1 LAAIDSQLLTVF
13 QVYLVLNKIP
23 NKMIDKYQKWQ
34 ATNLAEIHQ
43 RLAWLQ
49 QQPDGVVFCKDSG
62 AQYVAVRKDQSLIKL
77 SLVEKVNLHTDLLQS
92 ILNLNNPLYLVSE
105 YTQAM
110 LLSLVWQNQ
119 PQSIYIAGF
128 GGGRIPLVLHHYL
141 PETAIE
147 CADVDPIAIE
157 AATQC
162 FGVKLDDRLT
172 VAIQDGREYL
182 KQQNP
187 DIQYDII
194 MTDVFFGNGYFPHR
208 LATTEFYQ
216 LCQKHLSSTGVVLVN
231 LLQRDEFYAEKVKTF
246 QSAFSQV
253 FLCPWKDI
261 NSVLIGTNSP
271 IFLEK
276 SEIVAKAKSLQ
287 DSHQFSFSLTDR
299 TIDLKLGRELAE
311 SIPNLDKAK
320 ILTDDEPPVGYFD
333 CWLF

>member
-1 LAAIDSQLLTVF
+1 
-13 QVYLVLNKIP
+13 
-23 NKMIDKYQKWQ
+23 MIDAQTNWQ
-34 ATNLAEIHQ
+34 TINLSAIQQ
-43 RLAWLQ
+43 RLAALK
-49 QQPDGVVFCKDSG
+49 QQPDGIIFCQDSG
-62 AQYVAVRKDQSLIKL
+62 VHYVAVRKDKSQIKL

-92 ILNLNNPLYLVSE
+92 VLDLNNPLHLVSE

-110 LLSLVWQNQ
+110 LLGLVWQNQ
-119 PQSIYIAGF
+119 PQRIYIAGF

-141 PETAIE
+141 PETVIE

-162 FGVKLDDRLT
+162 FGVKLDDRLA

-182 KQQNP
+182 EQQNP

-216 LCQKHLSSTGVVLVN
+216 LCQKHLSNAGVVLVN

-246 QSAFSQV
+246 QSAFSHV
-253 FLCPWKDI
+253 YLCPWKDI

-271 IFLEK
+271 ILEK
-276 SEIVAKAKSLQ
+276 REIVDRAKNLQ
-287 DSHQFSFSLTDR
+287 NLHQFSFSLIDR
-299 TIDLKLGRELAE
+299 AIDLKLGRELAE
-311 SIPNLDKAK
+311 SIPNLDQAK